1 MLVSRDGMIPIT
13 VIFDTNLI
21 NDIHMYKE
29 GIF

>member
-1 MLVSRDGMIPIT
+1 MLISRDGMTPIP

-21 NDIHMYKE
+21 NDTPMYKE